1 MALVPSAFAQI
12 IQTQLMAVGAQGS
25 NMLPFCTAVA
35 TGIINSVKGKSFQ
48 TLDVGTVP
56 GIGKGTGT
64 GILGLM
70 PNDMAQIG
78 LAMAPSM
85 AGSNAM
91 PMMLAVMNATQE
103 YFAAAAS
110 LSSTDTPVFL
120 GSGTMITG
128 TLMVDMDDMT
138 SNLKSA
144 FTDAGAKGKNM
155 PTVCMA
161 ISAGVTFG
169 LLTMATGALVIVGTA
184 TGTPVPGGGSGMG
197 EVS

>member
-1 MALVPSAFAQI
+1 VDDFAQVI
-12 IQTQLMAVGAQGS
+12 KTELIAVGAQGS
-25 NMLPFCTAVA
+25 NMIKFCTAVA
-35 TGIINSVKGKSFQ
+35 TGIINAVKGKSFQ

-56 GIGKGTGT
+56 GVGMGTGT

-78 LAMAPSM
+78 LAMAPTM

-91 PMMLAVMNATQE
+91 PMMLAVMQATQL
-103 YFAAAAS
+103 YFAMAAS

-128 TLMVDMDDMT
+128 SLMVSMDDMT
-138 SNLKSA
+138 SKLKSA
-144 FTDAGAKGKNM
+144 FTDQGAKGKNM
-155 PTVCMA
+155 PIVCMA

-169 LLTMATGALVIVGTA
+169 LLTMATGALVIVGTP

-197 EVS
+197 KVS